1 MVTTTLIAA
10 MPAPEGYVVDF
21 ANPQRHGDVA
31 GYWVFGVGLVL
42 SFAFLAMRVYTK
54 IFVARSF
61 VTEDVCFILAWIFG
75 VAVQS
80 LLIHL
85 WLRKAIGVHVWEI
98 PIERYN
104 FYNVMIMS
112 ASVTYVPC
120 LGLSK
125 FSLLLFYH
133 RLAPLRWFRLA
144 VYFLML
150 VVVGYSFAIIFAL
163 IFPCRPMAK
172 NWDVRI
178 TGGTCINRAAIYTA
192 TAVVNIATDLC
203 LLTLP
208 IPMIVHLRMP
218 NVQKIGLVF
227 IFAVG
232 SMTCVTSM
240 VRLAIILPL
249 LSNPDQTWAVSI
261 PCVWVIVEAN
271 LVIICGSF
279 PVIRQ
284 FLHHIAPGLISEGS
298 SAQTDRSSNYGLET
312 IGQKASRPKRSRTGM
327 TTIDDIEL
335 NGRYVEHTV
344 EISADERRNSD
355 GGSETHIVKTDVMTL
370 KYESKV

>member
-1 MVTTTLIAA
+1 MATTSLIAA
-10 MPAPEGYVVDF
+10 VPAPTGYVVDF

-42 SFAFLAMRVYTK
+42 SFSFLAMRVYTK
-54 IFVARSF
+54 VFVARSF
-61 VTEDVCFILAWIFG
+61 AIEDY
-75 VAVQS
+75 
-80 LLIHL
+80 L

-104 FYNVMIMS
+104 FYNIMIMS

-133 RLAPLRWFRLA
+133 RLSPLRWFKMA
-144 VYFLML
+144 VYFLMF
-150 VVVGYSFAIIFAL
+150 VVLGYSFAIIFAL
-163 IFPCRPMAK
+163 IFPCRPVAK
-172 NWDVRI
+172 NWDARI
-178 TGGTCINRAAIYTA
+178 TEGTCINRAAIYTA
-192 TAVVNIATDLC
+192 TAAVNIATDIA

-218 NVQKIGLVF
+218 SVQKVGLIF

-232 SMTCVTSM
+232 S
-240 VRLAIILPL
+240 IL
-249 LSNPDQTWAVSI
+249 
-261 PCVWVIVEAN
+261 VEAN

-279 PVIRQ
+279 PVVRQ
-284 FLHHIAPGLISEGS
+284 FLHHVAPGLIGEGS
-298 SAQTDRSSNYGLET
+298 SVQTDRSGSYGLET

-327 TTIDDIEL
+327 TTIDDIDL
-335 NGRYVEHTV
+335 DGRYAEHTV
-344 EISADERRNSD
+344 EISAEERRDSD
-355 GGSETHIVKTDVMTL
+355 GGSETHIVKTEVMTM